1 MRKSENPEMK
11 RRPFIWQH
19 VTFANVFF
27 FSVSLSFSGDEPGPF
42 LQWHGAIEKVIQ
54 HREVLRHRWGAA
66 LTFQISCSI
75 SAALRLPACHH
86 HPTLHSHP
94 LSERPH
100 KWFPARSNVW
110 GRGAVHASPVCVRWR
125 VPGGARWQ
133 PVAHY
138 FSRRPD
144 PCWDVCGGTVKIAS
158 LLRRMKCGGF
168 SFQNRRGSGS

>member
-1 MRKSENPEMK
+1 MCKSENPEMK

-27 FSVSLSFSGDEPGPF
+27 FRFTFIQRWRAGPIPTVTRRHWKSNIA
-42 LQWHGAIEKVIQ
+42 QRGAMAQ
-54 HREVLRHRWGAA
+54 MRAA

-75 SAALRLPACHH
+75 SAAPPPPRLPPPPNPTHP
-86 HPTLHSHP
+86 PTLW
-94 LSERPH
+94 RPR
-100 KWFPARSNVW
+100 KWFPDCSSVW
-110 GRGAVHASPVCVRWR
+110 GRGAVHASPVCVRWQ

-138 FSRRPD
+138 FSWRPG

-158 LLRRMKCGGF
+158 PLRRKKCGGF
-168 SFQNRRGSGS
+168 SFQKKRRGSGS